1 MIKKEKFA
9 VTGMTCSACSTRV
22 EKCVSAL
29 EGMDTC
35 EVNLLTGSM
44 QASYDETV
52 LSADDIVAAW
62 KRRVMALLRCTPH
75 QAAQIPGPFPPLR
88 ETPCRMPCR
97 KRERK

>member
-52 LSADDIVAAW
+52 LSADDIVAAVE
-62 KRRVMALLRCTPH
+62 KAGYGASSPH
-75 QAAQIPGPFPPLR
+75 PASGGADTGAVSSSAG
-88 ETPCRMPCR
+88 
-97 KRERK
+97 K